1 MLFLVTVALGAPLIP
16 DGGHGGEGDDQEA
29 WGRGVQD
36 PSTTNPDP
44 DLVCVSFKV
53 DVSEAWC
60 YATCTGYKDDG
71 RCPPE
76 VAGECMCGK
85 GPSKQQQAQAS
96 QPGMTKGWASGAV
109 LPKAAEAPPL
119 VAPSAVAVAPTAVAV
134 APVAEL
140 PVAVAPAAVAEDGTP
155 LPSLAAPTDPS
166 CISLK
171 TGTPDFWCQ
180 NTCGA
185 KTNYC
190 PEDTCKCGKGA
201 LQESQAK
208 ASAAMDAW
216 NEAERQ
222 NRLTS
227 GESDQAATSPAAQQ
241 AAAVPVPAAQT
252 AADAWAAAAAQVPPE
267 PVTAIPD
274 TQTAVPAAAYPDTP
288 AAAAVSPAAQPVNGA
303 GLAGPE
309 PTQPTDAWKAAAEAA
324 SKPQVA
330 APLDASP
337 LPVAP
342 PVLTPQAQKNVA
354 EREANTA
361 ARDADIASRPVT
373 EDWVA
378 AAKADMDKVMADR
391 DAEIAARTDGTSV
404 PVNAV
409 APAQ

>member
-1 MLFLVTVALGAPLIP
+1 
-16 DGGHGGEGDDQEA
+16 
-29 WGRGVQD
+29 
-36 PSTTNPDP
+36 
-44 DLVCVSFKV
+44 
-53 DVSEAWC
+53 
-60 YATCTGYKDDG
+60 
-71 RCPPE
+71 
-76 VAGECMCGK
+76 
-85 GPSKQQQAQAS
+85 
-96 QPGMTKGWASGAV
+96 
-109 LPKAAEAPPL
+109 
-119 VAPSAVAVAPTAVAV
+119 VAPSAVAV

-201 LQESQAK
+201 QKESQAK

-227 GESDQAATSPAAQQ
+227 GESDQATTSP
-241 AAAVPVPAAQT
+241 
-252 AADAWAAAAAQVPPE
+252 AAAAQVPPE

-288 AAAAVSPAAQPVNGA
+288 AAASVSPAAQPVNGA

-361 ARDADIASRPVT
+361 ARDADIASRPAT

>member
-16 DGGHGGEGDDQEA
+16 DEGHGAEGWQ
-29 WGRGVQD
+29 GPKD
-36 PSTTNPDP
+36 PSTTKDP
-44 DLVCVSFKV
+44 DIVCVSFKEGL
-53 DVSEAWC
+53 SEDWC
-60 YATCTGYKDDG
+60 YAACTNGI
-71 RCPPE
+71 CPPE
-76 VAGECMCGK
+76 AAGDCMCGK
-85 GPSKQQQAQAS
+85 GAPSKQQQAQAA
-96 QPGMTKGWASGAV
+96 QQGMTKDWASGAV

-190 PEDTCKCGKGA
+190 PEDTCKCGEGA
-201 LQESQAK
+201 LKESQAK

-267 PVTAIPD
+267 PVPAIPD
-274 TQTAVPAAAYPDTP
+274 PQTAVPAAAYPDTP

-361 ARDADIASRPVT
+361 ARDADIASRPAT

-409 APAQ
+409 APAK

>member
-16 DGGHGGEGDDQEA
+16 DQGPT
-29 WGRGVQD
+29 D
-36 PSTTNPDP
+36 PSTTKDP
-44 DLVCVSFKV
+44 DIVCVSFKEGL
-53 DVSEAWC
+53 SEDWC
-60 YATCTGYKDDG
+60 YAACTNGI
-71 RCPPE
+71 CPPE
-76 VAGECMCGK
+76 AAGDCMCGK
-85 GPSKQQQAQAS
+85 GAPGKQQQAQAA
-96 QPGMTKGWASGAV
+96 QQGMTKDWASGAV
-109 LPKAAEAPPL
+109 LPKAAEAPAL
-119 VAPSAVAVAPTAVAV
+119 VAPSAVAVAPSAVAV
-134 APVAEL
+134 APVAQL

-185 KTNYC
+185 QTNYC
-190 PEDTCKCGKGA
+190 PEDTCKCGAGA
-201 LQESQAK
+201 LKESQAK
-208 ASAAMDAW
+208 ASDAMDAW

-222 NRLTS
+222 NRKL
-227 GESDQAATSPAAQQ
+227 SDQGQGQQAVTSPA
-241 AAAVPVPAAQT
+241 AAAVPVAAPAAVT
-252 AADAWAAAAAQVPPE
+252 AADAWAAAAAQTAPE

-274 TQTAVPAAAYPDTP
+274 TQTAIPAAAYPDTP
-288 AAAAVSPAAQPVNGA
+288 AAAVSPAPQPVNGA
-303 GLAGPE
+303 GVAGLE

-330 APLDASP
+330 IPAAAYSP